1 MGTRERREHEK
12 KALRQKILDA
22 AVELFAEDGYRNVTI
37 RKIAEKIE
45 YSLPTIYEHFRNKA
59 EILLHIYYQSGHILF
74 EKLQEIY
81 LLEISPPEKLEAM
94 GRAYIFTGLE
104 NKDFYELTFLTNS
117 IRAEQNLL
125 CLIPESTA
133 VKSFDSPAFSAFNLL
148 VRTVEESQ
156 TEGFF
161 PGKDPMLLS
170 QTIWAGLHG
179 LVSLI
184 ITHPE
189 FPWVEQNRLIESML
203 KTLIKGS
210 M

>member
-1 MGTRERREHEK
+1 
-12 KALRQKILDA
+12 
-22 AVELFAEDGYRNVTI
+22 
-37 RKIAEKIE
+37 
-45 YSLPTIYEHFRNKA
+45 
-59 EILLHIYYQSGHILF
+59 
-74 EKLQEIY
+74 
-81 LLEISPPEKLEAM
+81 M
-94 GRAYIFTGLE
+94 GRAYISTGLE

-133 VKSFDSPAFSAFNLL
+133 VKSFDSPAFRAFNLL